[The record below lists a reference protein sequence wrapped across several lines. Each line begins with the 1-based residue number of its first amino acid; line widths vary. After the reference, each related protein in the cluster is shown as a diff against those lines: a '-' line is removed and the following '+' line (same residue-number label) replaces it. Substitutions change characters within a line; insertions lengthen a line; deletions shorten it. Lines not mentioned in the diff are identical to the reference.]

1 MFAEYKYALSFDWSK
16 RDWLKKA
23 IMIYIF
29 VLAFFGQLFPC
40 HPAAKNILQQYA
52 MTIRNISK
60 LINDTFF
67 SICLEI

>member
-29 VLAFFGQLFPC
+29 LAFFEQLFPC
-40 HPAAKNILQQYA
+40 HPAAKNILQQHA
-52 MTIRNISK
+52 MTIRNFR
-60 LINDTFF
+60 N
-67 SICLEI
+67 